1 MNNIFIRKIIFNA
14 ISLAFSAILILMLL
28 AELKSRDE
36 DNLIKIAKEHIS
48 TLELVLKDAAATLD
62 YLNSRGFL
70 SCNEETIVDMSK
82 TLFKASYVKSVGFI
96 NNNDELVCT
105 TGLGLLKSPLKES
118 KPDYVTKDNY
128 QVWVNKKLILFNK
141 SYSALIVKKGN
152 FNAVIDIKNLFT
164 LLANNFDWE
173 LVFRG
178 NDKSV
183 SVVGINNLHKNFNAT
198 QESFFSVNRI
208 VYCAETIEHCVYLSF
223 DESEKSKNSEH
234 LLIFSL
240 LFILF
245 YYCSS
250 LSIINYWQWY
260 SSLNQR
266 VKRGMKSGNIY
277 PVFQPI
283 VELKSGKVVG
293 CEVLSRYKDSIGV
306 ISPDKFIPII
316 KQLGGTWNFT
326 EQLIN
331 QTLLGFKKEGLEGLK
346 VNFNVFPQDIDNKG
360 IIDLVN
366 MPSFQK
372 SSNYVCIEVI
382 EDALLVNDESKETL
396 KQLQSN
402 GIEIA
407 IDDFGTGYSN
417 LHQMSQFPCNYLK
430 IDRSFINAI
439 EAGSIKSSLI
449 PHIIGVAR
457 TLNVKIVAEGVENLM
472 QHEVL
477 NKLGI
482 EYAQG
487 WVYGK
492 PSSLKN
498 FKQIL
503 LSSNVKR

>member
-1 MNNIFIRKIIFNA
+1 MNSIFIRKIIFNV
-14 ISLAFSAILILMLL
+14 ISLAISVILILILL
-28 AELKSRDE
+28 AELKARDE
-36 DNLIKIAKEHIS
+36 DDLAKVAKEHIS
-48 TLELVLKDAAATLD
+48 ILELVLKDAAATLD

-70 SCNEETIVDMSK
+70 SCNEETIIDMSK
-82 TLFKASYVKSVGFI
+82 ALFKASYVKNVGFI
-96 NNNDELVCT
+96 NNNNELVCT
-105 TGLGLLKSPLKES
+105 TGLGLLKKPLKES
-118 KPDYVTKDNY
+118 KSDYVTKDNY
-128 QVWVNKKLILFNK
+128 HVWVNKKLILFNK

-164 LLANNFDWE
+164 LFANNFDWE

-178 NDKSV
+178 DDKSV
-183 SVVGINNLHKNFNAT
+183 SVVGIKNLHKNFNAI

-208 VYCAETIEHCVYLSF
+208 IYCSDTIEHCVYLSF
-223 DESEKSKNSEH
+223 DESKKNKNNESI
-234 LLIFSL
+234 LIFSL

-245 YYCSS
+245 YYCSY
-250 LSIINYWQWY
+250 LSVINYWRWY

-266 VKRGMKSGNIY
+266 IKRGMKSGNIY

-283 VELKSGKVVG
+283 VELKSGKIVG
-293 CEVLSRYKDSIGV
+293 CEVLSRYKDNIGV
-306 ISPDKFIPII
+306 ISPDKFIPIV
-316 KQLGGTWNFT
+316 KKLGGTWSFT

-331 QTLLGFKKEGLEGLK
+331 QTLKMFEKEGLEELK
-346 VNFNVFPQDIDNKG
+346 VNFNVFPQDIDNKK
-360 IIDLVN
+360 IIDLID
-366 MPSFQK
+366 MSSFQK
-372 SSNYVCIEVI
+372 SNNYVCIEVI

-396 KQLQSN
+396 KQLQSH

-457 TLNVKIVAEGVENLM
+457 TLKVKVVAEGVENLM
-472 QHEVL
+472 QHKAL
-477 NKLGI
+477 NKLGV

-492 PSSLKN
+492 PSSLKT
-498 FKQIL
+498 FKQVM
-503 LSSNVKR
+503 LSSNAEI